1 MERANGRIKTAIIE
15 DDEAERER
23 LCRMLDMYAENN
35 NVEFVKSVFNSGE
48 SFLSDF
54 QAEYDIVFMD
64 IQLPDIDGMEASR
77 RMREIDK
84 NVLLVFVTN
93 FAKYAING
101 YEVGATDFIVKPV
114 EYGWFETKMD
124 NLISR
129 IPEIS
134 NIVILV
140 KTSDGTALINTSRLE
155 YVEIMGHKLA
165 FHTVDGNH
173 NSYGTLKAYEDK
185 LYEAGFLRCNSCYLV
200 NPRYVTALKSESVVV
215 GGDELKISLP
225 KRKEFKRQ
233 MTQYLGNL

>member
-1 MERANGRIKTAIIE
+1 MERDNGKIKTAIIE

-23 LCRMLDMYAENN
+23 LCRMLDLYAENN
-35 NVEFVKSVFNSGE
+35 NVEFVKSVFDCGE

-54 QAEYDIVFMD
+54 QVGYDIVFMD

-77 RMREIDK
+77 RMRKIDK
-84 NVLLVFVTN
+84 SVILVFVTN

-114 EYGWFETKMD
+114 EYDWFETKMD

-134 NIVILV
+134 DIVLIV
-140 KTSDGTALINTSRLE
+140 KTSDGTTLINASHLK
-155 YVEIMGHKLA
+155 YVEIMGHKLV
-165 FHTVDGNH
+165 FHTADGDYY
-173 NSYGTLKAYEDK
+173 SYGTLKAFEDK

-200 NPRYVTALKSESVVV
+200 NPRYVTAVKTESVVV
-215 GGDELKISLP
+215 GGDELKISIP